1 MARKPVSEDRRELIR
16 QAERQK
22 ASAHEERSRAVAEHD
37 QRLAAAEAALAA
49 LTDDLPPGDNCPMC
63 WYGHGVKSPMRN
75 TPEKPARP
83 LRDRFACRVCGYAE
97 LRRA

>member
-22 ASAHEERSRAVAEHD
+22 ALAHDERSRAMAAHD
-37 QRLAAAEAALAA
+37 ERLAVAEAALAA
-49 LTDDLPPGDNCPMC
+49 LTGDLPPGDNCPMC

-75 TPEKPARP
+75 TPENPAQP